1 MVKIT
6 IFKILF
12 FLPSFIFIGLIFPFF
27 SFVSTATN
35 TVKPTLNS
43 FKLVTPS
50 FSNDDLENELMLNL
64 TNNKMEVDQ
73 LPPPKIKNYTQAD
86 VEKLLK
92 SFDGDLNT
100 NINIGVGSWEK
111 TMESEPII
119 KKPIEGWGK
128 LKLGL
133 SYQEVL
139 TVLSNDYPWM
149 ILRPQEEEANPDR
162 VFYLESYKNDFF
174 SIVQFQFNSNHR
186 LYLLRLK
193 MNPRHFSFLKI
204 YNQLFRL
211 YGPPQENSYIR
222 VTWKDATRS
231 LELYRNQTVVYLNK
245 EGWNEV
251 LPSSLIEDQ
260 RQKFINSVFD
270 DL

>member
-1 MVKIT
+1 MFV
-6 IFKILF
+6 
-12 FLPSFIFIGLIFPFF
+12 GLVFPFF
-27 SFVSTATN
+27 SFISAATN
-35 TVKPTLNS
+35 TVDPTLNH
-43 FKLVTPS
+43 FKPVTPS
-50 FSNDDLENELMLNL
+50 SLNDGLENELMFDL
-64 TNNKMEVDQ
+64 TNNGIKVDQ
-73 LPPPKIKNYTQAD
+73 SPPPEIKNYTQAD

-92 SFDGDLNT
+92 SFDGDSNT
-100 NINIGVGSWEK
+100 NINIGVESWKK

-149 ILRPQEEEANPDR
+149 ILRPQEEVVNPDR
-162 VFYLESYKNDFF
+162 IFYLESYKNDFF
-174 SIVQFQFNSNHR
+174 SIVQFQFNNNHR

-193 MNPRHFSFLKI
+193 MNPRYFSFLKI
-204 YNQLFRL
+204 YNQLFEL

-231 LELYRNQTVVYLNK
+231 LELYRNQTVVYINK
-245 EGWNEV
+245 EGWNED

-260 RQKFINSVFD
+260 RQKLINSVFD